1 MRNLRICEL
10 SNFYFCVCFQKTLRD
25 NETNNST
32 EKLPKNWNENSA
44 AYALRYVHEN
54 KVYILLGTVAN
65 DTIIL
70 NLLVRIIEGKIDRK
84 KEREREK
91 SNNITECQFT

>member
-1 MRNLRICEL
+1 M
-10 SNFYFCVCFQKTLRD
+10 CFQKTLRD

-32 EKLPKNWNENSA
+32 EKLPQNWNENSA

-70 NLLVRIIEGKIDRK
+70 NLLVRIIAGKIDRK
-84 KEREREK
+84 KETEREK